1 MDTEELRN
9 LSSDCKDLQN
19 YLDSS
24 TAFSY
29 FLEDV
34 QMDCIKHC
42 SEIIYSGKITWIIR
56 SGNKYNVSWESKF
69 ASNKVE
75 IHEEYVLMD
84 LTGVIG
90 GLGGTLGLF
99 IGFSFRD
106 IVAWI
111 LQGLQKLFQS
121 RQTPLK
127 SKIRPRKSSFIK
139 NPTQELPKV
148 EITH

>member
-1 MDTEELRN
+1 M
-9 LSSDCKDLQN
+9 
-19 YLDSS
+19 
-24 TAFSY
+24 
-29 FLEDV
+29 
-34 QMDCIKHC
+34 
-42 SEIIYSGKITWIIR
+42 
-56 SGNKYNVSWESKF
+56 
-69 ASNKVE
+69 
-75 IHEEYVLMD
+75 YVLMD

-127 SKIRPRKSSFIK
+127 SQVKPKKLSHIK
-139 NPTQELPKV
+139 NPSQEELPKV

>member
-1 MDTEELRN
+1 MPEIKN
-9 LSSDCKDLQN
+9 LSLDCADMTN
-19 YLDSS
+19 FLDSMFV
-24 TAFSY
+24 FSD
-29 FLEDV
+29 FLYEC
-34 QMDCIKHC
+34 QTKCEKHC
-42 SEIIYSGKITWIIR
+42 SEITYSGKVSWIIR
-56 SGNKYNVSWESKF
+56 SSRSYDLSWENKF
-69 ASNKVE
+69 ASDKVE

-84 LTGVIG
+84 LTGVVG
-90 GLGGTLGLF
+90 GIGGTLGLF

-127 SKIRPRKSSFIK
+127 SKIRPRKSSLIK